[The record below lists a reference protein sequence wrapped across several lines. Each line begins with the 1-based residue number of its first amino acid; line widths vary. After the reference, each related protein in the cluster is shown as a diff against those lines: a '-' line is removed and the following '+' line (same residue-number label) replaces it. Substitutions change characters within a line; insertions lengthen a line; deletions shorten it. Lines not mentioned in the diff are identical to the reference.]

1 MPDPLIRPS
10 IKELGKSLL
19 KKLHKDPD
27 DVTEEE
33 ILQIV
38 DIGEEAGAIESTE
51 KELIENIFDFNNH
64 SAEDVMT
71 HRTNV
76 SAVSLEDDRDTILS
90 LIKETGLSRFPVYG
104 EDMDDI
110 VGILNARNFLLNCLE
125 PDPKP
130 LADLL
135 RPAYFVPETLQA
147 DVLFRDMQ
155 KKKVH
160 MAVVVDEYGGMSGI
174 VTMEDLLEEIVG
186 NIYDEFDPQAPTPV
200 VRLDE
205 NLWRIDGTASMEDIS
220 DALEI
225 DLPLDDEFDTLGG
238 LVFSALTFIPED
250 GSTPEVDVSGLHIRV
265 EKFEEHRVVSA
276 LVSRIPEPSVP
287 EEISESDE

>member
-1 MPDPLIRPS
+1 
-10 IKELGKSLL
+10 
-19 KKLHKDPD
+19 
-27 DVTEEE
+27 
-33 ILQIV
+33 
-38 DIGEEAGAIESTE
+38 
-51 KELIENIFDFNNH
+51 
-64 SAEDVMT
+64 
-71 HRTNV
+71 
-76 SAVSLEDDRDTILS
+76 
-90 LIKETGLSRFPVYG
+90 
-104 EDMDDI
+104 
-110 VGILNARNFLLNCLE
+110 
-125 PDPKP
+125 
-130 LADLL
+130 
-135 RPAYFVPETLQA
+135 
-147 DVLFRDMQ
+147 MQ

-220 DALEI
+220 EALEI

>member
-220 DALEI
+220 EALEI

-276 LVSRIPEPSVP
+276 LVSRIPESSVP

>member
-220 DALEI
+220 EALEI

>member
-1 MPDPLIRPS
+1 MLR
-10 IKELGKSLL
+10 
-19 KKLHKDPD
+19 KLHKEPD

-38 DIGEEAGAIESTE
+38 DIGEEAGNIESAE

-76 SAVSLEDDRDTILS
+76 SAISADSDRETVLS
-90 LIKETGLSRFPVYG
+90 LIRETGLSRYPVYG

-110 VGILNARNFLLNCLE
+110 IGILNARNFLLNCLE
-125 PDPKP
+125 KDPKP
-130 LADLL
+130 LRDLL
-135 RPAYFVPETLQA
+135 RPAYFVPETIQA

-160 MAVVVDEYGGMSGI
+160 MAVVVDEYGGVSGI

-186 NIYDEFDPQAPTPV
+186 NIYDEFDPQTPAQI
-200 VRLDE
+200 VRLED
-205 NLWRIDGTASMEDIS
+205 NLWRIDGAAPLEEIAEAL
-220 DALEI
+220 DA
-225 DLPLDDEFDTLGG
+225 DLPLDDEFETLGG
-238 LVFSALTFIPED
+238 LVFSALTFIPDD
-250 GSTPEVDVSGLHIRV
+250 GSTPEVDVAGLHISV
-265 EKFEEHRVVSA
+265 EKFEEHHVVSA
-276 LVSRIPEPSVP
+276 LVSLLPQEN
-287 EEISESDE
+287 SEADSADAGE